1 MTSCHSLPYCL
12 DKGSL
17 TEPDACHLS
26 YAGQLL
32 RSWDMHGSAPQFCSY
47 GCAQLCLP
55 FHMGAGEFIFIFS
68 SPHACR
74 ESTESTDHL
83 SCLQGLRF
91 LSFSRLNNV
100 SFYTYIQH
108 IVFIPLLFSGHLG
121 YFCIST
127 MLQLTQGLRNIF
139 KELVSFP
146 LSIYTDCQSQIKY

>member
-32 RSWDMHGSAPQFCSY
+32 RYAWLCSPVLQLWMCTTMLALSHGCWGIHIHIQFPS
-47 GCAQLCLP
+47 CLQ
-55 FHMGAGEFIFIFS
+55 
-68 SPHACR
+68 R
-74 ESTESTDHL
+74 KYWDHL

-108 IVFIPLLFSGHLG
+108 IVFIPLLFSGHRLFLHLDYATINPG
-121 YFCIST
+121 AQKH
-127 MLQLTQGLRNIF
+127 L
-139 KELVSFP
+139 
-146 LSIYTDCQSQIKY
+146 